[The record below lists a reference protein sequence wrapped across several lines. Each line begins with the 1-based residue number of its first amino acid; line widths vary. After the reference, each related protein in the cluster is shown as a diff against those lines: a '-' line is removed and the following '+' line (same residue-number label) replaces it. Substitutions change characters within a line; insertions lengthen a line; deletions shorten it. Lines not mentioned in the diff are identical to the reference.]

1 MSSKLDAV
9 QKVAVRACRKIS
21 GRKWMQEGEENRA
34 NADNINNKEPITGRR
49 GTGSEYTCLSLQRS
63 VLKACVRA
71 AQLWLL
77 PCPSDVQSFISD
89 VRTRHDGRDAKAVA
103 TRPLEIISY
112 SIIVGTY

>member
-71 AQLWLL
+71 AQLLAFAL
-77 PCPSDVQSFISD
+77 SVRCPIIHLRRADEAR
-89 VRTRHDGRDAKAVA
+89 RTRRKSGRDSP
-103 TRPLEIISY
+103 TRDH
-112 SIIVGTY
+112 